1 VRSSD
6 SEVRAVLVGGFRSAA
21 NTPVWAAAVLAA
33 AMTLAASGQIV
44 PSLGGP
50 LSVDQPNSGD
60 TVSASPVN
68 NEIQKEVRL
77 AANYLEGRGVPKDP
91 VQSAYWFTK
100 AANLG
105 DPGAQNQLGYFYTW
119 GIGVAR
125 DEGEAFRWF
134 ARAAGSGYQQ
144 AKLNMAVMYLKGI
157 GVRPDP
163 AFAVQLLTQLADKG
177 NARAEDYL
185 GVIYLDGYSVPHD
198 NGIAEKWFLA
208 SARGKNPEGEFAMG
222 NLYSAEADHEHDF
235 AKAAKFLRDSAHGGY
250 VLAMYSLGVLLVDHP
265 EVKEKKPGE
274 AIWMLERAAEAGTW
288 QSSDVLGT
296 LARDGRG
303 TQKNMGQAFQWFTI
317 AAKQGGPVAEAHT
330 RANRIEC
337 SAALTEAQ
345 LDEANRTAQSW
356 LEQHPHTDVFVI
368 DDKRSLFPAGEV
380 YAMRASATE

>member
-6 SEVRAVLVGGFRSAA
+6 SEVRAVLVGGFRNAA
-21 NTPVWAAAVLAA
+21 KTPVWAAAMFAA

-50 LSVDQPNSGD
+50 LSVDQPLSGN
-60 TVSASPVN
+60 TVGASPVN
-68 NEIQKEVRL
+68 AEVQKEVRR
-77 AANYLEGRGVPKDP
+77 AADYLEGRGVPKDP

-134 ARAAGSGYQQ
+134 ARAAGAGYQQ

-157 GVRPDP
+157 GVTRDP
-163 AFAVQLLTQLADKG
+163 AFAVQLLTQLAEKG

-185 GVIYLDGYSVPHD
+185 GVIYLDGYSVPRD

-208 SARGKNPEGEFAMG
+208 SAKGKNPEGEFAMG

-235 AKAAKFLRDSAHGGY
+235 AKAAKFLRDSARGGY
-250 VLAMYSLGVLLVDHP
+250 VPAMYSLGILLVDHP
-265 EVKEKKPGE
+265 EVKENKPGE
-274 AIWMLERAAEAGTW
+274 AIWMLERAADAGTW
-288 QSSDVLGT
+288 QSSDALGT
-296 LARDGRG
+296 LALDGRG
-303 TQKNMGQAFQWFTI
+303 TRKDMGEAFQWFTI
-317 AAKQGGPVAEAHT
+317 AARQGGAVAETHT
-330 RANRIEC
+330 RVNRMLC
-337 SAALTEAQ
+337 SAALTSAE
-345 LDEANRTAQSW
+345 LDEANRMAASW

-368 DDKRSLFPAGEV
+368 DDKRSLFPVGEV
-380 YAMRASATE
+380 YAMRASAAE